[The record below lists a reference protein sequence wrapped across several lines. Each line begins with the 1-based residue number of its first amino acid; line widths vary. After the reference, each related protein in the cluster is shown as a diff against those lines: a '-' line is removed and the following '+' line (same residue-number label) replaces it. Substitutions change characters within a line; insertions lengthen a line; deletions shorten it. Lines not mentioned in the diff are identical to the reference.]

1 MARRAEASVLNQIV
15 ELQRMTNKQLHEK
28 WKELVGSE
36 AAHLSRNYLI
46 RRLAYRIQELA
57 YGPVSKQARKRIASS
72 LEEEPRCDARSE
84 KTNLAVGTRLVRQW
98 HGERYEVIVQED
110 GFLFDGKTYR
120 SLSAV
125 ARAIT
130 GRHCGGRRFFGL
142 QPGRKKRRE
151 TGDRRREEER
161 QTKCRQ

>member
-1 MARRAEASVLNQIV
+1 MARRGEASVLSQIA

-28 WKELVGSE
+28 WKELLGSE

-57 YGPVSKQARKRIASS
+57 FGPVSKQARKRIASS
-72 LEEEPRCDARSE
+72 LEEEPRRNARSE

-142 QPGRKKRRE
+142 QPGRRRE
-151 TGDRRREEER
+151 TGRRRREEEKK
-161 QTKCRQ
+161 TKCRQ